1 LPIWGD
7 TKQGPRVA
15 EAIAMRDQANR
26 MYEARRN
33 EVLAQLKQQ
42 IAAAEQS
49 YRSARLYE
57 TTALVQSRSAVES
70 ALASYRVN
78 RVDFLTLLDNQM
90 NVFSYEIGYAT
101 AVVNQSK
108 ALAEIEFITG
118 KPIGNR

>member
-1 LPIWGD
+1 
-7 TKQGPRVA
+7 
-15 EAIAMRDQANR
+15 MREQANR

-33 EVLAQLKQQ
+33 EVLAELKRQ

-57 TTALVQSRSAVES
+57 TTALVQSRLAVES
-70 ALASYRVN
+70 SLASYRVN

-101 AVVNQSK
+101 AVVNQHK